1 MDTDMHGKGP
11 MSPSD
16 PHVGHAVSAESVRGG
31 QAGTLRRPAVHV
43 AAVIGGGEVR
53 FLTAAPTR
61 ASLME
66 LLAGY
71 VLQHADG
78 MLRPDA
84 VLELRRLISAGR
96 TAEAVRFYF
105 ERVGER
111 WEKEYLC
118 CETILLPNPS

>member
-1 MDTDMHGKGP
+1 
-11 MSPSD
+11 
-16 PHVGHAVSAESVRGG
+16 
-31 QAGTLRRPAVHV
+31 V